1 MSHLSPLLWLCAVSA
16 AALNSF
22 TALDPTGVYREY
34 LDALDKDTPAIT
46 AFFDAA
52 QSGVFPWTV
61 PAEPEPEPEPLPPE
75 VSEPE
80 PEPEPEEPVSTFTTV
95 DASYFDDALFLGDS
109 HTGGFHD
116 YAGLRTAVYF
126 TKNGLTVADAAEKSF
141 VELNGKKVTLA
152 EALELRQFGKIYI
165 LLGINEIGGG
175 TAEGWAA
182 QYRTLLDLVRE
193 KQPDAIIF
201 LQSIFHTTQKKSE
214 ESYFKN
220 TTINERNA
228 ALARLAD
235 NRTVFYL
242 DLNPV
247 FDDESGALRTDY
259 SGDGVHVRAPYYP
272 QWRDYLF
279 QFGVVK

>member
-116 YAGLRTAVYF
+116 YAGLRNAVYF

>member
-75 VSEPE
+75 VTE

-109 HTGGFHD
+109 HTDGFHD
-116 YAGLRTAVYF
+116 YAGLRNAAYF

-247 FDDESGALRTDY
+247 FDDESGALCTDY

-272 QWRDYLF
+272 RWRDYLF